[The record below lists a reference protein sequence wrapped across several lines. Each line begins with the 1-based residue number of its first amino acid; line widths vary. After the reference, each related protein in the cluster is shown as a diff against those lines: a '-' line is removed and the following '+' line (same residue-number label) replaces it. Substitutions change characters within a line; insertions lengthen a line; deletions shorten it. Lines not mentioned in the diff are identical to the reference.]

1 MAEKYKDMDDFEKE
15 GRIVDHKD
23 QLLESF
29 GESELDL
36 SVFSNSQT
44 ANSEQKSPDC
54 KRNTSLKGPDYRRK
68 NVYVKSIAKYR
79 KERLRRKRVCKL
91 SNLSQKE
98 IAKQLGVSVRTV
110 QRDQAKIKPYHLGQ
124 FNRFCRELREKEM
137 REYDETSDSLSLPQR
152 AKLLIKLLD
161 RQRKEEEEHKRFL
174 RTFFIDIDL
183 DRCAADGFPEAKPF
197 IASNKVNLKT
207 GIQFVVVFRK
217 NGQKYAINVGNLAQ
231 STSTSSNPY

>member
-1 MAEKYKDMDDFEKE
+1 MAENYKGMDDFEKE
-15 GRIVDHKD
+15 GGIVDHED

-36 SVFSNSQT
+36 GVFTNTENSNSAQET
-44 ANSEQKSPDC
+44 PDC
-54 KRNTSLKGPDYRRK
+54 TRKTSLKGPGYRRK
-68 NVYVKSIAKYR
+68 RIYTKSVAKYR
-79 KERLRRKRVCKL
+79 EERKRRKRVCEL
-91 SNLSQKE
+91 SNLNQEE
-98 IAKQLGVSVRTV
+98 IAKRLGISVRTV

-137 REYDETSDSLSLPQR
+137 REYNESSESLSLPQR

-161 RQRKEEEEHKRFL
+161 RQRKEEEAHKRFL

-197 IASNKVNLKT
+197 IASHKMNLKE

-217 NGQKYAINVGNLAQ
+217 NGQKYAVNVGNLAQ
-231 STSTSSNPY
+231 STNTATNPY

>member
-1 MAEKYKDMDDFEKE
+1 MAEKYKGMDYFENE
-15 GRIVDHKD
+15 GGLVDRKG

-36 SVFSNSQT
+36 GVFSNSQNG
-44 ANSEQKSPDC
+44 NSVQESPDC
-54 KRNTSLKGPDYRRK
+54 RRKTGLKGPGYRRRH
-68 NVYVKSIAKYR
+68 VYVKSISQYR
-79 KERLRRKRVCKL
+79 QERLRRKRVCEL
-91 SNLSQKE
+91 SNLSQLE
-98 IAKQLGVSVRTV
+98 IAKQLGVSVRTI

-137 REYDETSDSLSLPQR
+137 REYNESSESLSLPQR

-161 RQRKEEEEHKRFL
+161 RQRKEEEAHKRFL

-197 IASNKVNLKT
+197 IASHKVDLKA

-217 NGQKYAINVGNLAQ
+217 NGQKYAVNVGNLAQ
-231 STSTSSNPY
+231 SNNTSTNPY